1 MTGFQNIKTVL
12 ASKCIGIAGAG
23 GLGSNA
29 AAALVRAG
37 IGRLVVADF
46 DVVEDSNLDRQFY
59 FPDQTGQP
67 KVHALK
73 NNLLR
78 INPTAF
84 VRVFH
89 EKITPDNARSFF
101 SSCHVVVEAFDNA
114 EEKEW
119 FAVWMDKHLPRIPL
133 IMASGISGW
142 GHPEQMRVQRTSNIY
157 VCGHQVEPE
166 KKEIPLLAPR
176 VMQVAMMQ
184 ADLVLEILL
193 KDIPQTHDH
202 NVKQ

>member
-1 MTGFQNIKTVL
+1 V
-12 ASKCIGIAGAG
+12 
-23 GLGSNA
+23 
-29 AAALVRAG
+29 
-37 IGRLVVADF
+37 
-46 DVVEDSNLDRQFY
+46 Y
-59 FPDQTGQP
+59 
-67 KVHALK
+67 ALK

-89 EKITPDNARSFF
+89 EKITPDKRPFFF

-119 FAVWMDKHLPRIPL
+119 FAVWMDKHLPRIPI

-142 GHPEQMRVQRTSNIY
+142 GHPEQMRVQRTSNMY